1 MAQLILPLSLFLGL
15 LMTLGKLY
23 TESEITV
30 MHACGLS
37 KAVLVK
43 AAMILALFT
52 GIVAAVNVMWAGPM
66 SSRHQ
71 DEVLAEAKANPGMA
85 ALAQGQFQQATDGN
99 SVLFIESVDG
109 SKFNDVFLAQLRP
122 KGNARPSVVVADSG
136 QLSQRK
142 DGSQVVTLNKGTR
155 FEGTAM
161 LRDFRITDFQNYQA
175 IIGHQAVAL
184 DPTDTEQ
191 MDMRTL
197 WNTDTDRARAEFH
210 WRITLVFTVFMM
222 ALIVVPLSVVNP
234 RQGRV
239 LSMLPAMLLYLIY
252 FLLQTSIR
260 SNGAKGK
267 LDPMVWTWSHLMQ
280 AFGVLDRYI
289 GKTIFTTI
297 MMTLFMLV
305 SLSGII
311 KFVDQLKKAGQ
322 GSYDAMGAG
331 MYTLLSV
338 PKDVQIFF
346 PMAALLGA
354 LLGLGMLA
362 QRSELVVMQASG
374 FTRMQVALSV
384 MKTAIP
390 LVLLTMAIG
399 EWVAPQGEQMARNYR
414 AQAMY
419 GGSLLSTQQGLW
431 AKDGK
436 NFVYIERV
444 KGDDELGGV
453 SIYAFNDQ
461 RRLESVRHASSAKF
475 DAEHKQWRLSQVDE
489 SDLTDPKQ
497 ITGSQTVIGTWK
509 TNLTPDKLGVVALDP
524 DALSISGLHN
534 YVKYLKS
541 SGQDAGRYQLNMWSK
556 IFQPMSVAVMM
567 LMALSFIFGPL
578 RSVPMGVRVVTGISF
593 GFVFYVLDQIF
604 GPLTLVYGIP
614 PIIGALL
621 PSASFFLISLW
632 LLLKRS

>member
-1 MAQLILPLSLFLGL
+1 
-15 LMTLGKLY
+15 
-23 TESEITV
+23 
-30 MHACGLS
+30 
-37 KAVLVK
+37 
-43 AAMILALFT
+43 
-52 GIVAAVNVMWAGPM
+52 
-66 SSRHQ
+66 
-71 DEVLAEAKANPGMA
+71 
-85 ALAQGQFQQATDGN
+85 
-99 SVLFIESVDG
+99 
-109 SKFNDVFLAQLRP
+109 
-122 KGNARPSVVVADSG
+122 
-136 QLSQRK
+136 
-142 DGSQVVTLNKGTR
+142 
-155 FEGTAM
+155 
-161 LRDFRITDFQNYQA
+161 
-175 IIGHQAVAL
+175 
-184 DPTDTEQ
+184 
-191 MDMRTL
+191 
-197 WNTDTDRARAEFH
+197 
-210 WRITLVFTVFMM
+210 
-222 ALIVVPLSVVNP
+222 
-234 RQGRV
+234 
-239 LSMLPAMLLYLIY
+239 
-252 FLLQTSIR
+252 
-260 SNGAKGK
+260 
-267 LDPMVWTWSHLMQ
+267 MQ

-289 GKTIFTTI
+289 GKTIFNTI

-311 KFVDQLKKAGQ
+311 KFVDQLKKSGQ
-322 GSYDAMGAG
+322 GSYDALGAG
-331 MYTLLSV
+331 LYTILSV
-338 PKDVQIFF
+338 PKDIQIFF

-374 FTRMQVALSV
+374 FTRLQVALAV

-414 AQAMY
+414 AQQMY

-431 AKDGK
+431 AKDGH

-444 KGDDELGGV
+444 KGNDELGGV
-453 SIYAFNDQ
+453 SIYAFNPE
-461 RRLESVRHASSAKF
+461 RRLQSVRYAASAKF
-475 DAEHKQWRLSQVDE
+475 DSENKVWRLSQVDE

-497 ITGSQTVIGTWK
+497 VTGSQMVSGTWK

-541 SGQDAGRYQLNMWSK
+541 SGQDPWSK
-556 IFQPMSVAVMM
+556 IFLPRSVAVMM

-593 GFVFYVLDQIF
+593 GFIFYVLDQIF

-632 LLLKRS
+632 LMMRKA

>member
-1 MAQLILPLSLFLGL
+1 
-15 LMTLGKLY
+15 
-23 TESEITV
+23 
-30 MHACGLS
+30 
-37 KAVLVK
+37 
-43 AAMILALFT
+43 
-52 GIVAAVNVMWAGPM
+52 
-66 SSRHQ
+66 
-71 DEVLAEAKANPGMA
+71 
-85 ALAQGQFQQATDGN
+85 
-99 SVLFIESVDG
+99 
-109 SKFNDVFLAQLRP
+109 
-122 KGNARPSVVVADSG
+122 
-136 QLSQRK
+136 
-142 DGSQVVTLNKGTR
+142 
-155 FEGTAM
+155 
-161 LRDFRITDFQNYQA
+161 
-175 IIGHQAVAL
+175 
-184 DPTDTEQ
+184 
-191 MDMRTL
+191 
-197 WNTDTDRARAEFH
+197 
-210 WRITLVFTVFMM
+210 
-222 ALIVVPLSVVNP
+222 
-234 RQGRV
+234 
-239 LSMLPAMLLYLIY
+239 
-252 FLLQTSIR
+252 
-260 SNGAKGK
+260 
-267 LDPMVWTWSHLMQ
+267 MQ
-280 AFGVLDRYI
+280 PFGVLDRYI

-322 GSYDAMGAG
+322 GSYDALGAG

-374 FTRMQVALSV
+374 
-384 MKTAIP
+384 
-390 LVLLTMAIG
+390 LTMAIG

-431 AKDGK
+431 AKDGD

-444 KGDDELGGV
+444 KGDEELGGI
-453 SIYAFNDQ
+453 SIYAFNEN
-461 RRLESVRHASSAKF
+461 RRLQSVRYAASAKF
-475 DAEHKQWRLSQVDE
+475 DPEHKVWRLSQVDE
-489 SDLTDPKQ
+489 SDLTNPKQ
-497 ITGSQTVIGTWK
+497 ITGSQTVSGTWK

-556 IFQPMSVAVMM
+556 IFQPLSVAVMM

-632 LLLKRS
+632 LLMRKS